1 LGGKGVSD
9 WWADVQGIEWGNE
22 KDGEGARDID
32 GDARGEVSNGELGRD
47 MFGRI
52 AV

>member
-1 LGGKGVSD
+1 MWEEVHGM
-9 WWADVQGIEWGNE
+9 EWGDE
-22 KDGEGARDID
+22 KDGEGARD
-32 GDARGEVSNGELGRD
+32 ANGEVRAELSNGELGRD